1 MTQRFRPRFRE
12 VIFLFVAVSS
22 MLSAGRVAAQ
32 GVDKF
37 VITGDDA
44 KRALSKVEISG
55 ETAEKL
61 AKVCEAYATEHKISV
76 TIFIISPSGSIVH
89 AHRMDGQGPINIET
103 ALYKAQTALY
113 TRRPTSF
120 YEKEYATD
128 VPAEVA
134 RVKLNQYY
142 VSGGL
147 PIIVDDQLIGA
158 IGVGG
163 SRDGD
168 EQCAYAALTKVLG
181 PQPPLT
187 SSPTPTPKAPASK

>member
-187 SSPTPTPKAPASK
+187 SSPAPTPKAPASK